1 MRDREEGVAPLDISN
16 ELQGADGL
24 GASRI
29 ITKIRSGEIIGQL
42 VIDLDLTSLDQHQ
55 FINIACDV
63 KTLVENIQSRN
74 LIQNVRLRV
83 KRSQLSSNEAENA
96 ISPYRNNV
104 EII

>member
-83 KRSQLSSNEAENA
+83 KRSQLSSSEAENA
-96 ISPYRNNV
+96 ISPYRSNV

>member
-83 KRSQLSSNEAENA
+83 KRSQLSSSEAENQFP
-96 ISPYRNNV
+96 PYRNN
-104 EII
+104 